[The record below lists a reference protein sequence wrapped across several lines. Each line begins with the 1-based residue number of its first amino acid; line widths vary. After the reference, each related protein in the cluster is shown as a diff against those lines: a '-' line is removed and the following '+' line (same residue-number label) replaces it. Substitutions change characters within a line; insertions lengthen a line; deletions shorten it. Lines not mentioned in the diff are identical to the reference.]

1 MKKDIFF
8 YSVSEI
14 REYILNLCEHG
25 KAGDAFN
32 IVLSSF
38 ALIFFALLPSFIA
51 KENTKELHPMADY
64 ITEEN
69 IEKLLNL
76 LKRIREQQ

>member
-14 REYILNLCEHG
+14 REYMLDLCERG
-25 KAGDAFN
+25 EAGDAFN

-51 KENTKELHPMADY
+51 KENTKELHPIADY

>member
-1 MKKDIFF
+1 MLD
-8 YSVSEI
+8 
-14 REYILNLCEHG
+14 LCERG
-25 KAGDAFN
+25 EAGDAFN